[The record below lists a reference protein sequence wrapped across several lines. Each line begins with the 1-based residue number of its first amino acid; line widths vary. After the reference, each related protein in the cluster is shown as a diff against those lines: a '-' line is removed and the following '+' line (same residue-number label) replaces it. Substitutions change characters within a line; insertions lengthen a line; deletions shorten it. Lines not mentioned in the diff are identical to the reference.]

1 MPAGASRFWQGHPCR
16 QGSSGPAKNKGR
28 LNPQDPPRKSWHG
41 NCEPN
46 IRQVRTPGWLVDDSE
61 DAAILLRGTPMRKW
75 GKCRGFVW
83 AQVTPCTIFS
93 CYISP
98 NITTMLREAP
108 GRSCKL
114 RADARRTGDGSR
126 GFQRQNFHVG
136 FYRGRRQGAHAGGL
150 GCSDEPGRHEPRRAH
165 VREGRK
171 QGWHVMEAGTTTSDH
186 LPIEFTIR
194 ASHSLPEVGRPARG
208 WRWTDSKKDELT
220 ALLRREL
227 EHLSSPS
234 VADLQQRTEELC
246 DRVLPKRGSLRST
259 TRAVFWWTGE
269 KIRAAKARAWDR
281 LRETVEN
288 DPWGKGY
295 KIATGKLGRRTSLSL
310 EERREAVARLF
321 PTRPLVKWMT
331 PEVGDLEPFTVD
343 ELWTAATKLRSG
355 KAPGPDGIPPEVI
368 RLMVEVA

>member
-1 MPAGASRFWQGHPCR
+1 MMLGAMPAGASRFWQGHPCR

-171 QGWHVMEAGTTTSDH
+171 QVGSRRYILFARHRQTHTGMARDGSRDDYQRPPAHRIHDQSFPQFTGGRTSSAWMEMDRQQKG
-186 LPIEFTIR
+186 R
-194 ASHSLPEVGRPARG
+194 A
-208 WRWTDSKKDELT
+208 D
-220 ALLRREL
+220 
-227 EHLSSPS
+227 
-234 VADLQQRTEELC
+234 
-246 DRVLPKRGSLRST
+246 
-259 TRAVFWWTGE
+259 RAVEEGT
-269 KIRAAKARAWDR
+269 
-281 LRETVEN
+281 
-288 DPWGKGY
+288 
-295 KIATGKLGRRTSLSL
+295 RTSQLS
-310 EERREAVARLF
+310 F
-321 PTRPLVKWMT
+321 
-331 PEVGDLEPFTVD
+331 
-343 ELWTAATKLRSG
+343 RS
-355 KAPGPDGIPPEVI
+355 
-368 RLMVEVA
+368 